1 MEEFKTQI
9 KNFIRG
15 IDPELLDIIKRG
27 NIFPDLL
34 REYIVHKITNSIF
47 LKEDLCDSEFRNHL
61 ITNRISKNDLKKI
74 LTNKG
79 IREEDYQE
87 QVLMEF
93 KKYIFSE
100 KQFKNEIE
108 KYFLKRKENLDK
120 YIFNIIRLK
129 NKDLAHELFFR
140 LEEGESNFNFLA
152 KKYAIYS
159 DLYPEGIYGPVTI
172 KGFHPTIKEKLIG
185 SSEGELLQPF
195 QADDWWIIIKLIEK
209 KEAKLDSEMKKIL
222 MLEMFD
228 LSVDK
233 ITKEI
238 LEDHANGY
246 C

>member
-1 MEEFKTQI
+1 ME
-9 KNFIRG
+9 
-15 IDPELLDIIKRG
+15 L
-27 NIFPDLL
+27 
-34 REYIVHKITNSIF
+34 
-47 LKEDLCDSEFRNHL
+47 
-61 ITNRISKNDLKKI
+61 
-74 LTNKG
+74 
-79 IREEDYQE
+79 
-87 QVLMEF
+87 

-108 KYFLKRKENLDK
+108 KYFNKRKENLNK

-129 NKDLAHELFFR
+129 DKDLAHELFFR
-140 LEEGESNFNFLA
+140 LEEGESNFATLS

-159 DLYPEGIYGPVTI
+159 DLYPEGIYGPVTV
-172 KGFHPTIKEKLIG
+172 KGFHPIIKKKLIG
-185 SSEGELLQPF
+185 SSQGELLQPF

>member
-1 MEEFKTQI
+1 MADLITKI
-9 KNFIRG
+9 KNHIKK

-34 REYIVHKITNSIF
+34 REYIIHEITNSIF
-47 LKEDLCDSEFRNHL
+47 LKQDLCDSEFRNHL
-61 ITNRISKNDLKKI
+61 VTNRITKNDLKKI

-100 KQFKNEIE
+100 KQFKNELE
-108 KYFLKRKENLDK
+108 KYFLKRKENLDE

-172 KGFHPTIKEKLIG
+172 KGFHPTIKEKLIA

-209 KEAKLDSEMKKIL
+209 KEAQLNHETRKIL
-222 MLEMFD
+222 MSEMFD
-228 LSVDK
+228 IFVDK

-238 LEDHANGY
+238 LEDHANGFF
-246 C
+246 